1 MNHEEHL
8 MNQTGAT
15 LRLPLEDW
23 ARVIAVLWSTALI
36 HPDQLETVGGLGS
49 RLYAQYARACL
60 GGDPEQVAD
69 WLLCLPPAI
78 RQQVRAGATLAGDQ
92 SQETHRG

>member
-36 HPDQLETVGGLGS
+36 HPDQLETIGRLGS
-49 RLYAQYARACL
+49 RLYAQYARAL
-60 GGDPEQVAD
+60 GGDPEQVPD
-69 WLLCLPPAI
+69 WLHCLPAAI
-78 RQQVRAGATLAGDQ
+78 RQQVRASATRAGDQ
-92 SQETHRG
+92 GQETHRG